1 MRTEQQIVELKSK
14 FANWVAEDHCRG
26 CDEEDVVRTADT
38 VQGFLDACREY
49 RSTDDDTFEG
59 MPVKI
64 INESQRFK
72 GEPRKDLYILDAEE
86 HVRLVIAI

>member
-1 MRTEQQIVELKSK
+1 MKTEQQIEELKSR
-14 FANWVAEDHCRG
+14 FASWVAEDYCRG

-49 RSTDDDTFEG
+49 RTTEDDVFEG

-64 INESQRFK
+64 IHGSQRFK
-72 GEPRKDLYILDAEE
+72 GEQRKDLHILDVEE

>member
-1 MRTEQQIVELKSK
+1 MKTEQQIEELKLR

-38 VQGFLDACREY
+38 VQGFLDVCREY
-49 RSTDDDTFEG
+49 RSTEDDVFEE

-72 GEPRKDLYILDAEE
+72 GEQRKDLYILDVEE
-86 HVRLVIAI
+86 HIRLVIAI